1 MKSKIKLKFNNV
13 SEIVGNERFG
23 LLTLTD
29 EAETMELLIPCDRE
43 MKEQF
48 GLRLAH
54 LPITKALLPE
64 VLWQMVR
71 ANTDAGFELIIDDI
85 IDGHYRVLLYNTL
98 TLEPMK
104 VRASDAV
111 LLSLISD
118 IPIYIETSLMARQ
131 GTPFNKNA
139 TGASLPINIL
149 DNKMIEDALAKAI
162 KDENYELASRISEE
176 IKRRKER
183 LK

>member
-1 MKSKIKLKFNNV
+1 
-13 SEIVGNERFG
+13 
-23 LLTLTD
+23 
-29 EAETMELLIPCDRE
+29 
-43 MKEQF
+43 
-48 GLRLAH
+48 
-54 LPITKALLPE
+54 
-64 VLWQMVR
+64 
-71 ANTDAGFELIIDDI
+71 
-85 IDGHYRVLLYNTL
+85 
-98 TLEPMK
+98 MK